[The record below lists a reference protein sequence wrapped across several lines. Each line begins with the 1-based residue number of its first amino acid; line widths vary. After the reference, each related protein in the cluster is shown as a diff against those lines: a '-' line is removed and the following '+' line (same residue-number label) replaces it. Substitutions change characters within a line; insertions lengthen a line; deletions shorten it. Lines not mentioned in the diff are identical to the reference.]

1 MKLVALI
8 ACFPLSAVAQSLQC
22 GEKTISEGTT
32 QAEVTARCG
41 QPAQIQ
47 HQTIYSEGGTATAG
61 GPAPIG
67 GPAGPPAPGKPI
79 PTLPGIGTRSATE
92 FPVELWTYNFG
103 PTRLMQRI
111 RFENGV
117 VVHIESLGYGF

>member
-22 GEKTISEGTT
+22 GEKTITEGAT
-32 QAEVTARCG
+32 QTEVAARCG
-41 QPAQIQ
+41 QPAQID

-61 GPAPIG
+61 GPAPIR
-67 GPAGPPAPGKPI
+67 GPAGPPRPGMPV
-79 PTLPGIGTRSATE
+79 PMLPGIGTRSATE
-92 FPVELWTYNFG
+92 IPVELWTYNFG

-117 VVHIESLGYGF
+117 VTHIESLGYGS